1 MSNTRIYKVKTPT
14 GIRLV
19 DAVTKSQ
26 AINHCVDADYSAEPV
41 SASEMYSLIQ
51 AGAKVEK
58 AVVREKKGEPSSS
71 SPAPAAP
78 VPTPASVTPAILP
91 AAPQASAGVTSG
103 PSVSTPSPD
112 ANKQPAPFI
121 PPAPATAGQFTP
133 PGHSSNPVIAEQQRI
148 NPNAA
153 AAAGAPAPVIPIG
166 AAPAPK
172 AGAVDWEA
180 REQGQ
185 GG

>member
-14 GIRLV
+14 GTRLV

-26 AINHCVDADYSAEPV
+26 AINHCVDADYSADPV
-41 SASEMYSLIQ
+41 SASEMYTLIQ
-51 AGAKVEK
+51 GGATVEK
-58 AVVREKKGEPSSS
+58 AVVKEKKGEPSPS
-71 SPAPAAP
+71 SPAPNALA
-78 VPTPASVTPAILP
+78 PTPASVTPATPP
-91 AAPQASAGVTSG
+91 AAPQASAGVTNG
-103 PSVSTPSPD
+103 PQGLTPSP
-112 ANKQPAPFI
+112 AFI
-121 PPAPATAGQFTP
+121 PPAPVTPGSFTP
-133 PGHSSNPVIAEQQRI
+133 PPAPMNPVLAEQQRI

-153 AAAGAPAPVIPIG
+153 AAAGAPASAPIIPIG